1 MSAERSNV
9 IALFPQ
15 RTDLSAP
22 DMRDA
27 QLRDA
32 VLATVEAIER
42 ERRERRR
49 HTLGV
54 LALLAFMFACSAAG
68 LWLVRGGS

>member
-9 IALFPQ
+9 VQLFPQ
-15 RTDLSAP
+15 RTDLSAQ

-27 QLRDA
+27 ALRDS
-32 VLATVEAIER
+32 VRATVEAIER

-49 HTLGV
+49 HTLAV
-54 LALLAFMFACSAAG
+54 LGLVAFMFACSVVG
-68 LWLVRGGS
+68 LWLVRGGP